1 MRFTEAYA
9 GNAPTLSAIGLR
21 RILLLLA
28 MLYALALYTPGT
40 SRDRDAI
47 SQHVAAASTLRL
59 EVILVAW
66 NEAHILPYTVR
77 FYQARFPSH
86 SLLLTIYDNESDDG
100 TKALA
105 QKLGCAFVS
114 YSTGGTFNDGVH
126 MRIKNEAWKNSTAE
140 WIIVA
145 DVDEWID
152 TRPTDLDTYEAANAT
167 FVRAEGA
174 ILVWPEDTMDLS
186 RPAHALYEHD
196 EPRALGYSKP
206 VLFHRRAITDTGI
219 IPGAHMAYPTGQ
231 VTWLSD
237 VQPPIP
243 APRLYHAKYFDVN
256 HSIDRSAAYAGRMSQ
271 DNRQHGWS
279 AEYFE
284 VNRTAIAEEFVRLRN
299 VAKPVS
305 TDLF

>member
-1 MRFTEAYA
+1 
-9 GNAPTLSAIGLR
+9 
-21 RILLLLA
+21 
-28 MLYALALYTPGT
+28 MLYALALYTPGK
-40 SRDRDAI
+40 SRGVGAI
-47 SQHVAAASTLRL
+47 FQHVAAASTPRL

-77 FYQARFPSH
+77 FYQTRFPAH
-86 SLLLTIYDNESDDG
+86 FLHLTIYDNESDDG

-105 QKLGCAFVS
+105 QKLGCQFLS
-114 YSTGGTFNDGVH
+114 YSTGGAFNDGVH

-152 TRPTDLDTYEAANAT
+152 IRPTDLDTYEASNAT

-174 ILVWPEDTMDLS
+174 ILVWPADTMDLL
-186 RPAHALYEHD
+186 RPAHALFEQD

-206 VLFHRRAITDTGI
+206 ALFRRRAITESGI

-231 VTWLSD
+231 VAWLSD

-256 HSIDRSAAYAGRMSQ
+256 HSICRAAAYAGRMSQ
-271 DNRQHGWS
+271 ENRQHGWS
-279 AEYFE
+279 AEYFQ
-284 VNRTAIAEEFVRLRN
+284 VNKTAIAEEFIRLRN
-299 VAKPVS
+299 MAKPLS
-305 TDLF
+305 TNLF